1 MDSYKLK
8 DVGNEAKDMGYTNAP
23 ENGQM
28 YSNSFLDKPPIK
40 DKPSR

>member
-8 DVGNEAKDMGYTNAP
+8 DVGNAPKDMGYTNAP